1 MMTIEEAIQ
10 RCRETAR
17 GFRNRA
23 EAIAAMGL
31 DDTDC
36 AECAAENEQLAEW
49 LTELEQRRRVAET
62 GGAK

>member
-1 MMTIEEAIQ
+1 MTIEDAIR

-31 DDTDC
+31 DDTDS
-36 AECAAENEQLAEW
+36 AE
-49 LTELEQRRRVAET
+49 
-62 GGAK
+62 